1 MKFKK
6 LYLVCLLFISP
17 LSSYAL
23 DVPVGSSYDSRIK
36 TVMYNAED
44 VTKVDSVIGVAT
56 HIILDPNETYLT
68 HAFGDSDAWTFSY
81 KKNHYFIKPKAEN
94 GDTNLTIVTDK
105 RVYNF
110 DIRYH
115 FEEYL
120 KGSKG
125 KRTFDNKMTFQIQF
139 KYPEVEAKKRKDA
152 DDEVQRKNEFKKL
165 LAKGVNLK
173 YSINGE
179 KKLAPMN
186 VWDTQGFTYFKFAP
200 GQDIPTI
207 SAVDSLGNESK
218 VIKHQEGLNSE
229 IVVVHRI
236 SREFRLRLGTS
247 VAGVYNE
254 NDGRQPVFENYTGTV
269 SDKYK
274 RVIINEQ

>member
-1 MKFKK
+1 MNLSK
-6 LYLVCLLFISP
+6 LCLVSVLIISP
-17 LSSYAL
+17 AAHAL
-23 DVPVGSSYDSRIK
+23 DIPVGSAFDSRIK
-36 TVMYNAED
+36 TVMYNSED

-68 HAFGDSDAWTFSY
+68 HAFGDSDAWQFSY
-81 KKNHYFIKPKAEN
+81 KKNHYFVKPKAEN

-125 KRTFDNKMTFQIQF
+125 KRSFDNKMTFQIQF
-139 KYPEVEAKKRKDA
+139 KYPEVEAKKKKEENDDAKRK
-152 DDEVQRKNEFKKL
+152 VEFSKL

-173 YSINGE
+173 YTINGE
-179 KKLAPMN
+179 PKLAPMN
-186 VWDTQGFTYFKFAP
+186 VWDAQGFTYFKFAP

-207 SAVDSLGNESK
+207 TAVDSLGNETK
-218 VIKHQEGLNSE
+218 VVTHQEGISSQ
-229 IVVVHRI
+229 IVVVHRV

-247 VAGVYNE
+247 VTGVYNE
-254 NDGRQPVFENYTGTV
+254 NDGRQPVYENYTGTV
-269 SDKYK
+269 SDGYK
-274 RVIINEQ
+274 RVTINEQ